1 MHHSQLRS
9 ERSSRELK
17 QLLNNETNTPWQ
29 LLMENREPN
38 CRNAAQWNISV
49 FDDLSPFSLGI
60 CGEILYIFIVHL
72 RTITVIVR
80 FSSRS
85 PPPHPPGQQSF
96 TERPLNKGGKN
107 VSLKIKTLPARL
119 NNLILKWK
127 ENKDHLPRF
136 LCLAALSTLLVPQ
149 MMWQIRLE
157 GKTEAGSGNMAHS

>member
-17 QLLNNETNTPWQ
+17 QLLNNEANTPWQ

-38 CRNAAQWNISV
+38 WRNAAQRNISL
-49 FDDLSPFSLGI
+49 FDDLSPGSLGI

-80 FSSRS
+80 LSSRS
-85 PPPHPPGQQSF
+85 TPPPPRSAVVYREAF
-96 TERPLNKGGKN
+96 KRGGEKN
-107 VSLKIKTLPARL
+107 VSLKIKTLPASL

>member
-17 QLLNNETNTPWQ
+17 QLLNNEANTPWQ

-38 CRNAAQWNISV
+38 WRNAAQRNISF
-49 FDDLSPFSLGI
+49 FDDLSPGSLGI
-60 CGEILYIFIVHL
+60 CGEILNIFIVHL

-80 FSSRS
+80 FSSRC
-85 PPPHPPGQQSF
+85 PPSQQSF
-96 TERPLNKGGKN
+96 TERPLNEGGKN

-157 GKTEAGSGNMAHS
+157 VKTEAGSGNMAHS